1 MDNTFSSFAD
11 YDRLAKVLV
20 SLRDSEVAR
29 DIEELARDLVMTVK
43 QGKRLIVFGN
53 GGSAAEAS
61 HFAAEL
67 VSKCS
72 TDHNPW
78 PAISLSDSNPIIT
91 AIGNDYGFDKIFS
104 RQLEAHLQSGDLVV
118 GLSTSGESPNVLNA
132 LSFSAKKGNLTY
144 LLTGSRITD
153 SPIPDLKLIRAPI
166 SDTPRIQELH
176 LIWIHFLS
184 EFCEKELIHSQ

>member
-1 MDNTFSSFAD
+1 MDNTFSAFAD
-11 YDRLAKVLV
+11 YSRLANILV
-20 SLRDSEVAR
+20 SLKDSEVAL
-29 DIEELARDLVMTVK
+29 DIEMLANDLVACIRA
-43 QGKRLIVFGN
+43 GKRLIVFGN

-91 AIGNDYGFDKIFS
+91 AIGNDYGFDQIFS
-104 RQLEAHLQSGDLVV
+104 RQLEAHLQTGDLVV
-118 GLSTSGESPNVLNA
+118 GLSTSGKSPNVLNA
-132 LSFSAKKGNLTY
+132 LNFSVLNGNSTY
-144 LLTGSRITD
+144 MLTGSQITKT
-153 SPIPDLKLIRAPI
+153 PINGLKLVRAPI
-166 SDTPRIQELH
+166 ADTPRIQELH

-184 EFCEKELIHSQ
+184 EFCEKEVI

>member
-1 MDNTFSSFAD
+1 MDNTFSAFAD
-11 YDRLAKVLV
+11 YGRLANILV
-20 SLRDSEVAR
+20 SLKDSEVAL
-29 DIEELARDLVMTVK
+29 DIEMLANDLVASIRA
-43 QGKRLIVFGN
+43 GKRLIVFGN

-91 AIGNDYGFDKIFS
+91 AIGNDYGFDQIFS
-104 RQLEAHLQSGDLVV
+104 RQLEAHLQTGDLVV
-118 GLSTSGESPNVLNA
+118 GLSTSGKSPNVLNA
-132 LSFSAKKGNLTY
+132 LNFSVRNGNSTY
-144 LLTGSRITD
+144 MLTGSQISKT
-153 SPIPDLKLIRAPI
+153 PISGLKLVRAPI
-166 SDTPRIQELH
+166 VDTPRIQELH

-184 EFCEKELIHSQ
+184 EFCEKEII

>member
-1 MDNTFSSFAD
+1 MDSTFNQFAD
-11 YDRLAKVLV
+11 YGRLAALLNSLSQTAAASEIDVLA
-20 SLRDSEVAR
+20 E
-29 DIEELARDLVMTVK
+29 DLVETIK
-43 QGKRLIVFGN
+43 SGNRLIVFGN

-78 PAISLSDSNPIIT
+78 PAISLSDSSPIIT
-91 AIGNDYGFDKIFS
+91 AIGNDYGFEQIFS
-104 RQLEAHLQSGDLVV
+104 RQLEAHLQDGDLVL
-118 GLSTSGESPNVLNA
+118 GLSTSGKSPNILKA
-132 LSFSAKKGNLTY
+132 LDFSLTRGNKTY
-144 LLTGSRITD
+144 LLTGSGIVN
-153 SPIPDLKLIRAPI
+153 SPLVGLKTVKAPM

-184 EFCEKELIHSQ
+184 EYCEKKIV

>member
-1 MDNTFSSFAD
+1 M
-11 YDRLAKVLV
+11 
-20 SLRDSEVAR
+20 
-29 DIEELARDLVMTVK
+29 
-43 QGKRLIVFGN
+43 

-91 AIGNDYGFDKIFS
+91 AIGNDYGFEKIFS
-104 RQLEAHLQSGDLVV
+104 RQLEAHLKNGDLVL
-118 GLSTSGESPNVLNA
+118 GLSTSGNSLNVLNA
-132 LSFSAKKGNLTY
+132 LEFSVSQGNNTY
-144 LLTGSRITD
+144 MMTGSRVAN
-153 SPIPDLKLIRAPI
+153 SPLDGLNLVRAPLE
-166 SDTPRIQELH
+166 DTPRIQELH

-184 EFCEKELIHSQ
+184 EYCEKLIEYK

>member
-1 MDNTFSSFAD
+1 MDNTFSSFVD

-20 SLRDSEVAR
+20 SLRNSEVAR
-29 DIEELARDLVMTVK
+29 DIEELAKDLVMTVK
-43 QGKRLIVFGN
+43 HGKRLIVFGN

-153 SPIPDLKLIRAPI
+153 SPIPGLKLIRAPI

>member
-1 MDNTFSSFAD
+1 MNNTFSSFAD
-11 YDRLAKVLV
+11 YGRLASILI
-20 SLRDSEVAR
+20 SLKNSDVAS
-29 DIEELARDLVMTVK
+29 DIEELANSLVGAIK
-43 QGKRLIVFGN
+43 AGKRLIVFGN

-104 RQLEAHLQSGDLVV
+104 RQLEAHLQEGDLVV
-118 GLSTSGESPNVLNA
+118 GLSTSGKSPNVLNA
-132 LSFSAKKGNLTY
+132 LNYSVGKGNSTY
-144 LLTGSRITD
+144 LLTGSRIEAA
-153 SPIPDLKLIRAPI
+153 PIAGLKLVRAPI
-166 SDTPRIQELH
+166 ADTPRIQELH

-184 EFCEKELIHSQ
+184 EFCEREILQAE

>member
-1 MDNTFSSFAD
+1 MDNTFSAFAD
-11 YDRLAKVLV
+11 YSRLANILN
-20 SLRDSEVAR
+20 SLKESEVAS
-29 DIEELARDLVMTVK
+29 DIEMLANDLVASIRA
-43 QGKRLIVFGN
+43 GKRLIVFGN

-91 AIGNDYGFDKIFS
+91 AIGNDYGFDQIFS
-104 RQLEAHLQSGDLVV
+104 RQLEAHLQVGDLVV
-118 GLSTSGESPNVLNA
+118 GFSTSGKSPNVLNA
-132 LSFSAKKGNLTY
+132 LNFSVRNGNSTY
-144 LLTGSRITD
+144 MLTGSQITKT
-153 SPIPDLKLIRAPI
+153 PIGGLKLVRAPI
-166 SDTPRIQELH
+166 ADTPRIQELH

-184 EFCEKELIHSQ
+184 EFCEREIVQ

>member
-1 MDNTFSSFAD
+1 MNNTFSSFAD
-11 YDRLAKVLV
+11 YGRLANVLN
-20 SLRDSEVAR
+20 SLKDSEVES
-29 DIEELARDLVMTVK
+29 DIEELANRLVEAIK
-43 QGKRLIVFGN
+43 ARKRLIVFGN

-104 RQLEAHLQSGDLVV
+104 RQLEAHLQEGDLVV
-118 GLSTSGESPNVLNA
+118 GLSTSGMSTNVLNA
-132 LSFSAKKGNLTY
+132 LNYSVGRGNPTY
-144 LLTGSRITD
+144 LLTGSGITT
-153 SPIPDLKLIRAPI
+153 SPFKGLKLVRAPI
-166 SDTPRIQELH
+166 ADTPRIQELH

-184 EFCEKELIHSQ
+184 EFCEREILQSE

>member
-1 MDNTFSSFAD
+1 MNTTFSSFVD
-11 YDRLAKVLV
+11 YNRLAKVL
-20 SLRDSEVAR
+20 STLPNSAAATE
-29 DIEELARDLVMTVK
+29 IEALADNLVTTIRS
-43 QGKRLIVFGN
+43 GKRLIVFGN

-91 AIGNDYGFDKIFS
+91 AIGNDYGFENIFS
-104 RQLEAHLQSGDLVV
+104 RQIEAHLQTGDLVV
-118 GLSTSGESPNVLNA
+118 GLSTSGKSPNVLKA
-132 LSFSAKKGNLTY
+132 LDYAVKRGNLSY
-144 LLTGSRITD
+144 MLTGSGVQE
-153 SPIPDLKLIRAPI
+153 SPIAGLNLVRAPI

-184 EFCEKELIHSQ
+184 EYCEKLIVQS